1 MDLINDLN
9 DLIIRL
15 NQSIKLLRKYGT
27 ELADAEMQ
35 YKITL
40 RQEALKLRAEK
51 GMAVTLINQVVY
63 GVPEVA
69 TKRYKRDVAEAMYQ
83 TAQEE
88 INSIKLQMRIIESQI
103 NREWGNNK

>member
-15 NQSIKLLRKYGT
+15 NQSIKLLKKYGT

-69 TKRYKRDVAEAMYQ
+69 SKRYKRDVAEAMYQ

-103 NREWGNNK
+103 NREWSNTK

>member
-15 NQSIKLLRKYGT
+15 NQSIKLLKKYGT